1 MKSKF
6 IVIFLIAWSG
16 VYKVDS
22 CTFDGHSY
30 NVLEYNTSAEH
41 INVDN
46 INFYNQ

>member
-22 CTFDGHSY
+22 CTFNNIRYTVNNNS
-30 NVLEYNTSAEH
+30 NTPYLT
-41 INVDN
+41 VDN
-46 INFYNQ
+46 RGFYKQ

>member
-22 CTFDGHSY
+22 CTFNNIRYTVNNS
-30 NVLEYNTSAEH
+30 NPPCFT
-41 INVDN
+41 VDN
-46 INFYNQ
+46 IHFYKQ